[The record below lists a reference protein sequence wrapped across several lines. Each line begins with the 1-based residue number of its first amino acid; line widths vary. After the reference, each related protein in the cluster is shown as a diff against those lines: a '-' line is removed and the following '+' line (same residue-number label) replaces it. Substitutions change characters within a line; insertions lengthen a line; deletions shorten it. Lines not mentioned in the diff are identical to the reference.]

1 MLVYNIITCV
11 PLRTYM
17 PPIDV
22 KQNEK
27 IVVPLDKPDV
37 SLTTGG
43 IYTCI
48 CIMLK
53 GRIGKMPY
61 LAMYHWDGFDAS
73 FNKQASDAAIRAENE
88 LDDLILYFSVFILDK
103 MQQFNKKNEEKPK
116 LDALYIIG
124 GEHATE
130 ELSGTALEVETLQ
143 TAGNAIFN
151 KYFNISKKATCLREH
166 YLTQGGESLRLYF
179 NASGVTKSYIDDYM
193 SDEDSTNTLS
203 LTL

>member
-43 IYTCI
+43 ISTCI

-103 MQQFNKKNEEKPK
+103 MQQFNKKNEVNLDQRKLFCLFQFQKTLHNVIFFK
-116 LDALYIIG
+116 LDPDP
-124 GEHATE
+124 H
-130 ELSGTALEVETLQ
+130 
-143 TAGNAIFN
+143 
-151 KYFNISKKATCLREH
+151 
-166 YLTQGGESLRLYF
+166 
-179 NASGVTKSYIDDYM
+179 
-193 SDEDSTNTLS
+193 
-203 LTL
+203 